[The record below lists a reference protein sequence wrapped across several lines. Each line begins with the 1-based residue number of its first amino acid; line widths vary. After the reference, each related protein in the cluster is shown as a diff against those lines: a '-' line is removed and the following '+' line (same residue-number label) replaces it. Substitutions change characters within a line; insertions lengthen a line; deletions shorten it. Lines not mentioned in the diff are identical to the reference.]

1 MLSLS
6 LLVVLFAATCVAMI
20 VRPFK
25 VGPGWWAV
33 LAALLALLTGL
44 VSPRAAWASLGQT
57 ANVLT
62 FFAGLILLTAVLR
75 QVGAVELLMDRM
87 EAWSGGSSRK
97 LLAGTM
103 VVTAIVT
110 ALFSN
115 DAAALLVAPS
125 LIARLRARGVP
136 STPFI
141 LAIAI
146 VANSASLLLPVSNP
160 VNLLLLDRDH
170 MPVAGYLVH
179 VTPAAVIGLLVT
191 SSVLGLM
198 SWRRLGAGVAQ
209 PLTRRRV
216 DRTLLLQLVALLGV
230 LAAVDATF
238 AWRGLPLGPPTLAV
252 AAVAVVA
259 QVGRSGGEALGAL
272 RLASWSLLPLVAGLA
287 VLAAGLE
294 QSHLLGQI
302 SSVAAGGASA
312 AATQLRVGA
321 LTALLAALVNNLPAA
336 FLVGSG
342 LAAAHHLGALAVPVM
357 VGADLG
363 PNLAPAGSLS
373 TIVIVRAVGEDDEK
387 PSWRSFWRLG
397 AVAGSLGLASTLG
410 VAALI
415 R

>member
-1 MLSLS
+1 
-6 LLVVLFAATCVAMI
+6 MI
-20 VRPFK
+20 VRPFR
-25 VGPGWWAV
+25 VGPGRWSL
-33 LAALLALLTGL
+33 LAALVALLTGL
-44 VSPRAAWASLGQT
+44 VSIRAAWASLGQT

-75 QVGAVELLMDRM
+75 RVGALELLMDRM

-103 VVTAIVT
+103 VVTAVVT

-115 DAAALLVAPS
+115 DAAALLIAPS

-141 LAIAI
+141 LAMAI

-170 MPVAGYLVH
+170 MPVSSYLVH

-191 SSVLGLM
+191 SSVLGLT
-198 SWRRLGAGVAQ
+198 SWRRLGVGAAR
-209 PLTRRRV
+209 PLTRRSV
-216 DRTLLLQLVALLGV
+216 DRTLLLQLAVLLGL
-230 LAAVDATF
+230 LAAVDVAF
-238 AWRGLPLGPPTLAV
+238 ALRGLPLGPPTLAV
-252 AAVAVVA
+252 AAVAVAA
-259 QVGRSGGEALGAL
+259 QMGRSGREALGTL
-272 RLASWSLLPLVAGLA
+272 RVASWYLLPLVAGLA
-287 VLAAGLE
+287 VLAAGLQ

-302 SSVAAGGASA
+302 STVAAGGASTA
-312 AATQLRVGA
+312 SAQLRVGS

-342 LAAAHHLGALAVPVM
+342 LAAAHHLGTLAVPVI

-373 TIVIVRAVGEDDEK
+373 TIMIFRAVGDHGGG

-397 AVAGSLGLASTLG
+397 AAAGSLGLASTLG